1 MRVVYPI
8 VISKGDNY
16 FVVSIPDFKSGT
28 QGTDIADAI
37 YMARDAIGLLGID
50 MEDDGK
56 ELPEPYSATIT
67 KEYDE
72 DIITLVDIDFTEYR
86 EQLELE
92 DECDLRL
99 IRKTLAENDETTY
112 SMEEVEKELGL

>member
-16 FVVSIPDFKSGT
+16 FVVSIPDFESGT
-28 QGTDIADAI
+28 QGRDLADAI

-56 ELPEPYSATIT
+56 QIPKPHTNPVIKQSES
-67 KEYDE
+67 
-72 DIITLVDIDFTEYR
+72 DIVTLVDIDFEEYR
-86 EQLELE
+86 QQLELE
-92 DECDLRL
+92 DEYDLEL
-99 IRKTLAENDETTY
+99 ARKIVAESDGTTY
-112 SMEEVEKELGL
+112 SMGEVEKELGL

>member
-92 DECDLRL
+92 DEYDLGL
-99 IRKTLAENDETTY
+99 VRKIVAEDDGTTY
-112 SMEEVEKELGL
+112 SIGEVEKELGL